1 MQLHSLIAIK
11 VNMSIIKTVSSKVS
25 IFELLKQIKQQS

>member
-1 MQLHSLIAIK
+1 MQLHSTIAIK
-11 VNMSIIKTVSSKVS
+11 VNMGIIKIVSSQVS